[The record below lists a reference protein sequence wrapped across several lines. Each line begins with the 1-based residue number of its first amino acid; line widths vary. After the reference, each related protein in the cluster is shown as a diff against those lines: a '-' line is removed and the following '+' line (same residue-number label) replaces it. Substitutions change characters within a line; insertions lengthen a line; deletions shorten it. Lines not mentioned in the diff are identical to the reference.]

1 MKHLIILF
9 ITITALTLNAQNISV
24 KNHYEIA
31 SVLSRQQKCWNTG
44 DIEGYMSGYW
54 ESDSMKF
61 ITKTGVTTGW
71 KNTLEMYKQHYPSK
85 EAMGTLIFDEVDMIQ
100 MNAVTVFVMGRWTLQ
115 KTNETVGGRFTLVVK
130 KIDGKWKI
138 IIDHSS

>member
-54 ESDSMKF
+54 ESDSLKF
-61 ITKTGVTTGW
+61 ITKTGVTIGW
-71 KNTLEMYKQHYPSK
+71 KKTMEMYKKHYPSK
-85 EAMGTLIFDEVDMIQ
+85 EVMGTLIFDEVDMIQ
-100 MNAVTVFVMGRWTLQ
+100 MNAVTVFVMGRWNLH
-115 KTNETVGGRFTLVVK
+115 KTNETVSGRFTLVVK
-130 KIDGKWKI
+130 KIAGKWKI